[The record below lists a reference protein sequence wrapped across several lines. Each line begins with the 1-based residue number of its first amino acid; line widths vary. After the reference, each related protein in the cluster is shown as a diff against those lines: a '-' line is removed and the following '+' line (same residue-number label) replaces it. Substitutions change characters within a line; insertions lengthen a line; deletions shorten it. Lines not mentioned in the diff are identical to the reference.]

1 MRLEWQ
7 ATGDYALLLLER
19 GPHQGVELL
28 ESGSDEDMIAQ
39 ARALYQVH
47 ARLQPVDSFEIW
59 SGRRFVYRWAAL
71 HADKSGSE

>member
-1 MRLEWQ
+1 MRCYFLREGRIE
-7 ATGDYALLLLER
+7 A
-19 GPHQGVELL
+19 VELL

-47 ARLQPVDSFEIW
+47 ASMQPVDSFEIW

>member
-19 GPHQGVELL
+19 GPDRSRRATGIRL
-28 ESGSDEDMIAQ
+28 DEDMIAQ

-47 ARLQPVDSFEIW
+47 ASMQPVDSFEIW

>member
-1 MRLEWQ
+1 MRCYFLRESRIE
-7 ATGDYALLLLER
+7 A
-19 GPHQGVELL
+19 VELL

-47 ARLQPVDSFEIW
+47 ASMQPSTVSR
-59 SGRRFVYRWAAL
+59 SGVARRFVYRWAAL

>member
-1 MRLEWQ
+1 LREGRIE
-7 ATGDYALLLLER
+7 A
-19 GPHQGVELL
+19 VELL

-47 ARLQPVDSFEIW
+47 ASMQPVDSFEIW